1 MADEPV
7 ATPAEYSGRTVEE
20 AITRALSELNL
31 RRDQAE
37 ITVISEG
44 RPGILGVGAQPA
56 RVQVAPRPQPAP
68 AARGFAD
75 EAPAPARPFLDA
87 EEAEEDVA
95 LEPEAFEDEDEDE
108 DVDDEDELEDEELE
122 DDEEYDEEGEAVAP
136 LAVSAPVQRERAPR
150 QPRPAGDV
158 ALASDSAVDV
168 LETLLQLMGFDAQ
181 VTAREPVTP
190 GDGVGM
196 IAAVL
201 DVQGAPGEEMGLLIG
216 RKGETLAALQYV
228 LNLIVNHQTNAHA
241 TFGIDVEGYRQRR
254 EAQLEDLARR
264 VAERVRRSGE
274 PMTLEPMPPAERRI
288 VHITLADDPDVQ
300 TVSIGEGDA
309 RKVAITRRS

>member
-1 MADEPV
+1 MADEPI
-7 ATPAEYSGRTVEE
+7 AAPAEYSGRTVEE

-56 RVQVAPRPQPAP
+56 RVQVAPRPQPAQP
-68 AARGFAD
+68 ARGFAD
-75 EAPAPARPFLDA
+75 EAPAPARPFFESD
-87 EEAEEDVA
+87 EAEEDVA
-95 LEPEAFEDEDEDE
+95 LEPEEFEDEDEI
-108 DVDDEDELEDEELE
+108 DDEDELEAE
-122 DDEEYDEEGEAVAP
+122 DDELDDEDEYAEDEEAAAPVAVA
-136 LAVSAPVQRERAPR
+136 APARRERAPR
-150 QPRPAGDV
+150 QPRPEGDV
-158 ALASDSAVDV
+158 ALASESAVDV

-201 DVQGAPGEEMGLLIG
+201 DVQGAAGEEMGLLIG
-216 RKGETLAALQYV
+216 RKGETLSALQYV

-254 EAQLEDLARR
+254 EAQLEELAHR

-288 VHITLADDPDVQ
+288 VHIALADDPDVQ

-309 RKVAITRRS
+309 RKVAITRRT